1 MTGEM
6 LSAARAAELGLINHV
21 VPPDQLDARVA
32 EVAAKILA
40 NPRWAVRWTK
50 TVANLPL
57 KALAAQLSD
66 AAVAYEV
73 LSNMTADRREA
84 VAAFV
89 AKRKPDFTGE

>member
-1 MTGEM
+1 VP
-6 LSAARAAELGLINHV
+6 AAA
-21 VPPDQLDARVA
+21 LDAKVE

-57 KALAAQLSD
+57 RKLAAELSDPALA
-66 AAVAYEV
+66 YEI
-73 LSNMTADRREA
+73 LSNATRDRAEA